1 MHIAER
7 REGDHQIYAAAT
19 ETPVGGFFAGC
30 VVMRRAPAP
39 LTPLEVFRDERL
51 EDGRVWV
58 DPAQALAFAIQVGA
72 AAVHAQAWFA
82 GARAMEFE
90 DSHFA

>member
-30 VVMRRAPAP
+30 VVMRRASAP
-39 LTPLEVFRDERL
+39 LTHSEVFRDERL
-51 EDGRVWV
+51 EDGRV
-58 DPAQALAFAIQVGA
+58 
-72 AAVHAQAWFA
+72 
-82 GARAMEFE
+82 
-90 DSHFA
+90 

>member
-7 REGDHQIYAAAT
+7 RDGDHHIYAAAS

-39 LTPLEVFRDERL
+39 LTPSEVFRDERL
-51 EDGRVWV
+51 EDGRVWI
-58 DPAQALAFAIQVGA
+58 DPAQALAFALEVGV
-72 AAVHAQAWFA
+72 AAVRAQAWFA
-82 GARAMEFE
+82 SSRAAECEEF
-90 DSHFA
+90 HFA